1 MVEKPIMKYGVT
13 CDIVSKKGENKM
25 NKSKWYYENT
35 RTGEITDIMDAAN
48 WWAESGDTVNFWHWS
63 EYSQQWVVLMTREP

>member
-1 MVEKPIMKYGVT
+1 
-13 CDIVSKKGENKM
+13 M

-48 WWAESGDTVNFWHWS
+48 WWAECGDTVDFWHWS
-63 EYSQQWVVLMTREP
+63 EYSQEWVVLMTREP